1 MNKLIITLF
10 CLFTLLGCKE
20 DTPQST
26 STTSNT
32 GEGSSQY
39 NHNRGVGKSNVDIIK
54 STTYT
59 TLIIEIQ
66 YFPGHS
72 PATSTINN
80 LRLFVEEIVDKP
92 AGVVVLTKE
101 IPSPGD
107 NTYSLSQ
114 IKELESNNR
123 DYYTS
128 NDTMSVYFL
137 FVDAEY
143 DGNQG
148 SSKVLGIAHRNTSMV
163 LFESTI
169 KDLSGGIG
177 KPSTEVLETTVINHE
192 FGHILG
198 LVNNNLAM
206 VLNHEDASHS
216 HHCDN
221 EDCLMYWLAETGDFG
236 SNLIGATS
244 APGLDANCMNDLI
257 SIQ

>member
-1 MNKLIITLF
+1 MNKLIILIF
-10 CLFTLLGCKE
+10 CLSALLGCQE
-20 DTPQST
+20 ATAPDPSTPT
-26 STTSNT
+26 IT
-32 GEGSSQY
+32 GEGNSEY
-39 NHNRGVGKSNVDIIK
+39 NHNRDVGKSNVDIIT
-54 STTYT
+54 STEYT

-72 PATSTINN
+72 PSTATINN
-80 LRLFVEEIVDKP
+80 LRLFIEKIVDKP
-92 AGVVVLTKE
+92 AGVAILTQE

-107 NTYSLSQ
+107 NTYSLSK

-128 NDTMSVYFL
+128 KDTMSVYFL
-137 FVDAEY
+137 FVDADY
-143 DGNQG
+143 DENQG

-163 LFESTI
+163 IFENTI
-169 KDLSGGIG
+169 KGLSGGVG

-198 LVNNNLAM
+198 LVNTNLEM
-206 VLNHEDASHS
+206 VTNHEDASHS

-221 EDCLMYWLAETGDFG
+221 EGCLMYWIAETGDFG

-244 APGLDANCMNDLI
+244 APDLDANCMNDLI